1 LPCAHAAVFRHRGAP
16 PPLTRTR
23 SQSQAKQQ
31 PAGGGPALLPFVQ
44 GGRLAVEH
52 ETPAITPRRA
62 FAPGG
67 RSATATAPPASRPVA
82 SAGGFSW
89 RDAVIGAGIGFVL
102 ALTGAALVLGTRRP
116 AHS

>member
-1 LPCAHAAVFRHRGAP
+1 MRGRSVLVLVEAGVSGTRAEALACRPERAWGAVALRRSLLVKAGVSLSSTRRPQSRRAGLLRQAAV
-16 PPLTRTR
+16 
-23 SQSQAKQQ
+23 
-31 PAGGGPALLPFVQ
+31 
-44 GGRLAVEH
+44 
-52 ETPAITPRRA
+52 
-62 FAPGG
+62 
-67 RSATATAPPASRPVA
+67 SAAATAPSASRPVA